1 MSNAYSATSLLSN
14 HTLNYDNVIDLS
26 RRRIRIGKAQERQE
40 ERIDQPL
47 DDVVEATRVDED
59 PGAGFYVLEVTFP
72 YRNHRSIYVR
82 NNHDQI
88 YKIVDD
94 EDDGLGLS
102 EVEG

>member
-14 HTLNYDNVIDLS
+14 HTLNYDNVTDLS

-47 DDVVEATRVDED
+47 DDVVEATRVDD

-72 YRNHRSIYVR
+72 YRNHRSIYVH
-82 NNHDQI
+82 NNRDRI
-88 YKIVDD
+88 YKIVD
-94 EDDGLGLS
+94 DDGLGLS
-102 EVEG
+102 EVE

>member
-1 MSNAYSATSLLSN
+1 MSNAYPATSLLSN
-14 HTLNYDNVIDLS
+14 HTLNYDNVTDLS

-72 YRNHRSIYVR
+72 YRNHRSIYVH

-88 YKIVDD
+88 YKIID
-94 EDDGLGLS
+94 DDGLGLS
-102 EVEG
+102 EVEE